1 MIYDKWFS
9 KRLISENLC
18 WLVKLGG
25 GRGGGEGYY
34 HYLFFNKGERK
45 GKKIY
50 LAKKV
55 YKKHISNTDR

>member
-1 MIYDKWFS
+1 MVFKTFNQRKS
-9 KRLISENLC
+9 LLTGKVR
-18 WLVKLGG
+18 
-25 GRGGGEGYY
+25 RGGGEGYY